1 MLTTLLIGS
10 LTLVA
15 CLAIQ
20 LLATVMIIRY
30 LMLLMNR
37 HSGDSGF
44 MTDFRMISAVALVA
58 FIGHLVQAAIWAAL
72 FMQLGEFADYPTAFY
87 HSLVNFTSLGYGD
100 IVMSEQWRLLGAM
113 ESANGVLMFGITAG
127 ALLSIMNLVFRRR
140 HAGKPSPSPSTSGPE
155 DDANA
160 DR

>member
-20 LLATVMIIRY
+20 LLATVIVIRY
-30 LMLLMNR
+30 LMLLMSR
-37 HSGDSGF
+37 HAGNTSF

-72 FMQLGEFADYPTAFY
+72 FMQLDEFSDYPTAFY

-100 IVMSEQWRLLGAM
+100 IVMTEQWRLLGAM

-140 HAGKPSPSPSTSGPE
+140 HPWIPNQSPPISGPE
-155 DDANA
+155 NDADA
-160 DR
+160 HR